1 MGAEPAVIVLSGWG
15 HLDVL
20 CGTHAEARVYAPILA
35 WLRRGAALPDHGK

>member
-1 MGAEPAVIVLSGWG
+1 VIVLSEWG

-20 CGTHAEARVYAPILA
+20 CGTHAEVQVYTPIRA